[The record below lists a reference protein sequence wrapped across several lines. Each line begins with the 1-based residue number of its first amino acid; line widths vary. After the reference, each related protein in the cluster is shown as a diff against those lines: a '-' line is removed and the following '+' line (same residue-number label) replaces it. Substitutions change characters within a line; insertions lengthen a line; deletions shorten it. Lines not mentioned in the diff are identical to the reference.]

1 MKQPSTE
8 KETQKAVL
16 EYLEVKR
23 IFHWRNNSGATKT
36 IGGGFIRF
44 GAVGSPDVFA
54 IKDGR
59 IYGFEIKDVKGKQ
72 SEGQIKFGNGMN
84 QAGGIYMVVRDIDDV
99 MAVL

>member
-1 MKQPSTE
+1 MNISHSS
-8 KETQKAVL
+8 ASS
-16 EYLEVKR
+16 
-23 IFHWRNNSGATKT
+23 IGAIT
-36 IGGGFIRF
+36 
-44 GAVGSPDVFA
+44 PEVFA